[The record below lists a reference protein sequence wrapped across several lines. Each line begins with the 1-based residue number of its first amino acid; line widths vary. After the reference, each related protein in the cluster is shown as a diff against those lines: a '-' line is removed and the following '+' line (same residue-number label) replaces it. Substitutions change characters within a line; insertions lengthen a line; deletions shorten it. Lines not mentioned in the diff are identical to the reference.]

1 MLITLTKISFFRDSF
16 INFEEINHL
25 AMKRLALAVLLFVS
39 ILPLPSCK
47 KSDTKKESSVK
58 LMSELIQERD
68 ARLKEGLQ
76 ADEIIGSW
84 KFRQYQISGT
94 LTIYKKEN
102 QYYCYGSYFDGSKG
116 NELLSK
122 EGNDKYYVI
131 RDGQRSTS
139 GDYYLVTSDGI
150 LTVCDD
156 NGDIGWKTEI
166 PLYPSI

>member
-1 MLITLTKISFFRDSF
+1 
-16 INFEEINHL
+16 
-25 AMKRLALAVLLFVS
+25 MKRILIIIIAVCCLA
-39 ILPLPSCK
+39 SCK
-47 KSDTKKESSVK
+47 NNKEETVRT
-58 LMSELIQERD
+58 MSELIQERD
-68 ARLKEGLQ
+68 ARLKAGLQ

-166 PLYPSI
+166 ALYPSI